1 MMPRDPRGVRTVA
14 LQPAAAR
21 RGSWRAMIDV
31 HTHLHPPRLF
41 AAIRRWFA
49 AHSQW
54 VLEHPTDPHDVAR
67 SLREHGVERFAFC
80 SYAHKP
86 GIARD
91 LNAWL
96 TDTARELGAGAVPLG
111 TVHVD
116 DSDPAGDMRAALRAG
131 CAGVKVHEDVQG
143 FELDDPR
150 LAGALDAVAEHDGF
164 VLLHAGHIPWSDE
177 TNDAPARIA
186 RVLEAH
192 ATLRIVVAH
201 FGAPDHQRYIE
212 LMQREPRL
220 FLDTTMAFAPNS
232 PMRPAIT
239 RADVER
245 IPRQLVFGTDYPNI
259 PYPYDG
265 ELQGLRALGLDDAT
279 LRAITTENARRSP
292 PRFRNLRQKGRV
304 FGSPWSSSGV
314 PTSSLRN
321 RPYDATP
328 PATPLLRK

>member
-1 MMPRDPRGVRTVA
+1 MAADEIRSSGKRDA
-14 LQPAAAR
+14 L
-21 RGSWRAMIDV
+21 IDV

-49 AHSQW
+49 ANSPW
-54 VLEHPTDPHDVAR
+54 LLEHPTEPHDVAR
-67 SLREHGVERFAFC
+67 ALREHGVERFAFF

-111 TVHVD
+111 TVHVE
-116 DSDPAGDMRAALRAG
+116 DPDPTGDMRAALRDG

-143 FELDDPR
+143 FELDDAR

-164 VLLHAGHIPWSDE
+164 VLVHAGHIPWSNE
-177 TNDAPARIA
+177 TNDAPTRIA

-192 ATLRIVVAH
+192 PTLRIVVAH
-201 FGAPDHQRYIE
+201 FGKPDQQRYIE

-220 FLDTTMAFAPNS
+220 FLDTTMAFAGAS
-232 PMRPAIT
+232 PMRPEVA

-245 IPRQLVFGTDYPNI
+245 IARQVVYGTDYPNI

-265 ELQGLRALGLDDAT
+265 ELHALRALGLDDAT
-279 LRAITTENARRSP
+279 LRAITTENARR
-292 PRFRNLRQKGRV
+292 L
-304 FGSPWSSSGV
+304 
-314 PTSSLRN
+314 
-321 RPYDATP
+321 TP
-328 PATPLLRK
+328 AFA